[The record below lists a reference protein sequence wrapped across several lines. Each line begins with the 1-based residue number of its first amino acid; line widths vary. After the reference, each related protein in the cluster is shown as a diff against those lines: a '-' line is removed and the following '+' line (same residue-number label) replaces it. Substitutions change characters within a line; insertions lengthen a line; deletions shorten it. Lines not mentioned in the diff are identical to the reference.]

1 MRVVGGPIEW
11 IDQPGIELG
20 SLGSVT
26 GEKRRFLADKSMVR
40 KALHDR
46 RRDQFLGGAVGIGDE
61 IDCSLEVDLPVERQ
75 PLAQNRAR
83 RLGGLDRKLARSIGN
98 RTVRHLFILLGYV
111 RPLGSSVK
119 SPE

>member
-1 MRVVGGPIEW
+1 M
-11 IDQPGIELG
+11 PGESIHDCAGDEL
-20 SLGSVT
+20 
-26 GEKRRFLADKSMVR
+26 
-40 KALHDR
+40 
-46 RRDQFLGGAVGIGDE
+46 LGGAVGIGDE

-83 RLGGLDRKLARSIGN
+83 RFGGLDRKLARSVGN